1 MCNGFYCCYHNRF
14 EGVHGRFGSMH
25 WILDYV
31 VTIQW
36 SCFFF
41 FGQREEQMRKE
52 QERLEEKRK
61 KEEERARKDRLKEQ
75 ERIEKELK
83 REAER
88 QEKESKKVSCQLMLF
103 LDYLNLTLDIEVE
116 NGLNIACAPLM
127 I

>member
-1 MCNGFYCCYHNRF
+1 
-14 EGVHGRFGSMH
+14 
-25 WILDYV
+25 
-31 VTIQW
+31 
-36 SCFFF
+36 
-41 FGQREEQMRKE
+41 MRKE

-103 LDYLNLTLDIEVE
+103 LDYLKLALDIEVE
-116 NGLNIACAPLM
+116 NGTNIVCALLM
-127 I
+127 V